1 MITNLCRIIKYG
13 LQGFFRNGWQ
23 SMATLSVITLTLFVF
38 LSLILFN
45 VVANNAITVLRDK
58 IDVSVYFQQ
67 ETPEDNITN
76 VQKSLESLLEVKSV
90 KYISRSE
97 ALAAFQERHKEDI
110 IINQAL
116 QVLQENPLSASL
128 NIRANDPKDY
138 PIIASYLNQENIK
151 SMIDQVTYGQNQLVI
166 NRLASIVDTA
176 QKVGIGLTVA
186 LAIIA
191 ILVTLNTIILNIYS
205 TRDEISIMRLVGAGN
220 KFIRGPYIVQ
230 GMLFGII
237 AAVLSMA
244 LMAPLLSLIS
254 PYMKVLM
261 PEMTLSSYFY
271 GSIFSLLGYQ
281 IMFGIALGVVSS
293 VIAVS
298 RYLKL

>member
-1 MITNLCRIIKYG
+1 MVTNLYRIIKYG

-45 VVANNAITVLRDK
+45 VVAKNAITVLRDK
-58 IDVSVYFQQ
+58 IDVSVYFRQ
-67 ETPEDNITN
+67 ETPEDDIAN
-76 VQKSLESLLEVKSV
+76 VRKSLESLSEVKAV

-97 ALAAFQERHKEDI
+97 ALSAFQERHKEDAV
-110 IINQAL
+110 INQAL

-138 PIIASYLNQENIK
+138 PIITSYLNQENIK
-151 SMIDQVTYGQNQLVI
+151 NMIDQVTYGQNQLVI
-166 NRLASIVDTA
+166 SRLASIVDTA
-176 QKVGIGLTVA
+176 QKFGIGLTVA

-191 ILVTLNTIILNIYS
+191 VLVTLNTIILNIYS

-237 AAVLSMA
+237 AAVLSLA
-244 LMAPLLSLIS
+244 LMTPLLSLIS
-254 PYMKVLM
+254 PYLKVLM
-261 PEMTLSSYFY
+261 PEMTLSAYFY

-281 IMFGIALGVVSS
+281 ILFGVALGVVSS